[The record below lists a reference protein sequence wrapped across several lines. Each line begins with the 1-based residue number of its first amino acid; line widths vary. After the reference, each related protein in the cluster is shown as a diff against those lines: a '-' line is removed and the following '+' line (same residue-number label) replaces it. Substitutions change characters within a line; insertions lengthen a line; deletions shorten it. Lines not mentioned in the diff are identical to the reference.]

1 MDGDTEV
8 FRLDSLRWKAAA
20 TLLLLVGVLAAF
32 GLAAGILQ
40 IDGAATADQFTPS
53 QDAVGLTAFVVGVG
67 GAVAAAVVAVRW
79 WRRPA
84 LQATLEAVT
93 VYNRRPVAV
102 PWPMISMV
110 SHDHD
115 APGLILVNGAFLRA
129 RCIRRLT
136 RPLVRSA
143 ASGTPAPAT
152 DGPNTTDR
160 IPAPRLSTS
169 LHRAPIYMGDGGRPD
184 RRVEKL
190 PGRILAQVRTEPPW
204 AIFRWIMIAPLC
216 AGLLVLL
223 PDGDGGAQS
232 GVDVG
237 GAAVVVLVFGVL
249 VATVLLGFWMTL
261 SRTVAVGEGWVAW
274 RPRLARQWRILR
286 LADLVST
293 IDLRWTARTGVRM
306 SRVDGTGMHLRA
318 PELTQGLGSVLSAE
332 LLGHP
337 AARAELDAVLSASPV
352 AATPMGGMGFNPP
365 GSVLVGRNNSF
376 VVNSW
381 RYPRS
386 TKQLLRAE
394 ALETWKAFEDQPGV
408 FLKWRQLDRKRSE
421 LVRENGTVMAQVRD
435 GRVRTVTMGDRT
447 YVGQPTAFGNL
458 LPRRS
463 RNRGRLGIL
472 SDAATDEQVLSV
484 TGYHF
489 NYKATS
495 VVHLSDGPTFHFPV
509 SRLRDA
515 EGWCDVGC

>member
-1 MDGDTEV
+1 MEKGTEAY
-8 FRLDSLRWKAAA
+8 RLDSVRWKAAA
-20 TLLLLVGVLAAF
+20 ILLLFVGVFAAF

-53 QDAVGLTAFVVGVG
+53 QDAVGLTAFVVGAG

-84 LQATLEAVT
+84 LLATVEAVT
-93 VYNRRPVAV
+93 IYNRRPVAV

-110 SHDHD
+110 SHDHEN
-115 APGLILVNGAFLRA
+115 PGLILVNGELLRA
-129 RCIRRLT
+129 RCLHRLT
-136 RPLVRSA
+136 RPLVQPVASA
-143 ASGTPAPAT
+143 TPVPANGVPNRTDRPPAPQ
-152 DGPNTTDR
+152 
-160 IPAPRLSTS
+160 LSTS
-169 LHRAPIYMGDGGRPD
+169 LHRGPIYMGDGERAD
-184 RRVEKL
+184 RRAGNL

-204 AIFRWIMIAPLC
+204 ATFRWIMTAPLC

-223 PDGDGGAQS
+223 PDGEGGAQS

-237 GAAVVVLVFGVL
+237 GAAVVTLVFGVL

-274 RPRLARQWRILR
+274 RPRLVRQWRILR

-293 IDLRWTARTGVRM
+293 IDLRWPARTGVRM
-306 SRVDGTGMHLRA
+306 SRVDGTGIHLRA
-318 PELTQGLGSVLSAE
+318 PELSQGLGSVLSAE

-337 AARAELDAVLSASPV
+337 AARAELEAVLSPSPV
-352 AATPMGGMGFNPP
+352 AATPKGGMGFNPP
-365 GSVLVGRNNSF
+365 ASVLVGRNNSF
-376 VVNSW
+376 AVNSW

-394 ALETWKAFEDQPGV
+394 ALETWKAFEDEPGV
-408 FLKWRQLDRKRSE
+408 FLKWRRLDRKRSE
-421 LVRENGTVMAQVRD
+421 LVLEDGTVMAEVRD
-435 GRVRTVTMGDRT
+435 GRVRTVTTGDRT

-463 RNRGRLGIL
+463 RTG
-472 SDAATDEQVLSV
+472 DASGSFRTPRP
-484 TGYHF
+484 
-489 NYKATS
+489 TS
-495 VVHLSDGPTFHFPV
+495 RCCP
-509 SRLRDA
+509 
-515 EGWCDVGC
+515 